1 MFRMLLC
8 LLTNPCDDVG
18 KCVCMVAMAHEG
30 EDNGQITFQK
40 GVHFEHLMCKSKN
53 LDLHDVPEMKREV
66 SITARL

>member
-30 EDNGQITFQK
+30 EDDGQITFQK
-40 GVHFEHLMCKSKN
+40 GVPLRT
-53 LDLHDVPEMKREV
+53 LDV
-66 SITARL
+66 